1 MASGEQ
7 RGPVSDP
14 GEIHHLRNCVSNLIS
29 LHALP
34 AICAGR
40 EPSRHLSVL
49 LEALI
54 PMLHLAFVYARAIDT
69 VGDRIEMVRVRQ
81 RQPADVD
88 AEKIGRALEPWV
100 SGDEPPRSTTIL
112 NPIGDGQLSISPVWL
127 GLQGDTGVLVAG
139 SERLDFPTAIDTL
152 LLRVAANQA
161 AIAIHEADAAVR
173 QRMVGRLSERTRIA
187 RELHDTLLQSF
198 NGVLLRFQ
206 TVSSLLRTR
215 PEQAQSMLD
224 SAIDQGAQAVKE
236 GREAVQGLRA
246 LTAEPNDLAEAIKT
260 FGDEFAANATPRET
274 RIASAAGTAFRVEV
288 EGSARRLHPIVRDE
302 VYRIATEAIR
312 NAFQHSGAPQIEVEL
327 HYDPRQV
334 RLRVRDDGQGID
346 PQTLA
351 ARAREGHFGLTGMR
365 ERAALAGGKLT
376 VWSSPGAGTEVE
388 LTIPASHAYAAG
400 RSSDRPDTD

>member
-1 MASGEQ
+1 M
-7 RGPVSDP
+7 
-14 GEIHHLRNCVSNLIS
+14 
-29 LHALP
+29 
-34 AICAGR
+34 
-40 EPSRHLSVL
+40 
-49 LEALI
+49 
-54 PMLHLAFVYARAIDT
+54 
-69 VGDRIEMVRVRQ
+69 
-81 RQPADVD
+81 
-88 AEKIGRALEPWV
+88 
-100 SGDEPPRSTTIL
+100 
-112 NPIGDGQLSISPVWL
+112 WL

-139 SERLDFPTAIDTL
+139 SERLDFPTAIDAL
-152 LLRVAANQA
+152 LLRVAGNQA

-173 QRMVGRLSERTRIA
+173 QRMVGRLIERTRIA

-206 TVSSLLRTR
+206 AASSLLRTR

-236 GREAVQGLRA
+236 GREAVQGLRV
-246 LTAEPNDLAEAIKT
+246 LTAEPNDLAETIKT

-274 RIASAAGTAFRVEV
+274 RIGSAAGTAFRVEV
-288 EGSARRLHPIVRDE
+288 EGSARRLHPIVHDE

-346 PQTLA
+346 QQTLA
-351 ARAREGHFGLTGMR
+351 AGAREGHFGLTGMR

-376 VWSSPGAGTEVE
+376 VWSSPGAGAEVE
-388 LTIPASHAYAAG
+388 LTISASQAYAAG

>member
-7 RGPVSDP
+7 RGPESDP

-34 AICAGR
+34 AICAGL

-100 SGDEPPRSTTIL
+100 SGEEPQRSTTIL
-112 NPIGDGQLSISPVWL
+112 NPLGDGQLSISPVWL

-198 NGVLLRFQ
+198 NALLLRFQ

-224 SAIDQGAQAVKE
+224 SAIDQGAHAVKE

-246 LTAEPNDLAEAIKT
+246 LTAQPADLAEAIKT
-260 FGDEFAANATPRET
+260 FGDEFAANAMPRET
-274 RIASAAGTAFRVEV
+274 RSRSAAGTAFRVEV

-312 NAFQHSGAPQIEVEL
+312 NASRHSGASQIEVGL
-327 HYDPRQV
+327 HYDSRQV

-346 PQTLA
+346 PPTLA
-351 ARAREGHFGLTGMR
+351 ARVREGHFGLTGMR
-365 ERAALAGGKLT
+365 ERAELAGGKLT

-400 RSSDRPDTD
+400 LSPDPPDND